1 MCHHVTMVV
10 IHSHILYGLDDG
22 PRTLEESVAMVHMA
36 AASGTTDIVATPH
49 ADLRYDFRPEVVEQ
63 KISELG
69 EASGG
74 AARIHRGC
82 DFHLCYENI
91 RQALKDPAR
100 FTINQKQYLLVEFS
114 DMMIPDST
122 TEVLERILAAGMTPV
137 ITHPERNPLLARG
150 LDRMRHWVDTGCRV
164 QVTAYS
170 FLGRFGSRAK
180 LASEQLIRSGLVHFI
195 ASDAHDAKRRPP
207 VMAEAY
213 KHVARRYGKRHAEIL
228 FVTNPRAAL
237 AGEPVEAALPKPP
250 GRTRK
255 WWGRGGR
262 A

>member
-1 MCHHVTMVV
+1 MVD

-49 ADLRYDFRPEVVEQ
+49 ADLRYVFRPEVVEQ
-63 KISELG
+63 KISELR

-74 AARIHRGC
+74 AVRIHGGC

-91 RQALKDPAR
+91 QQALEDPAR

-114 DMMIPDST
+114 DMMIPDSAS
-122 TEVLERILAAGMTPV
+122 EVFERMLAAGMTPV
-137 ITHPERNPLLARG
+137 ITHPERNPLLSRG
-150 LDRMRHWVDTGCRV
+150 LDRIRQWVDTGCRV

-170 FLGRFGSRAK
+170 LLGRFGRRAK
-180 LASEQLIRSGLVHFI
+180 LASEQLMRSGLVHFI
-195 ASDAHDAKRRPP
+195 ASDAHDAKHRPP
-207 VMAEAY
+207 VMTEAY
-213 KHVARRYGKRHAEIL
+213 RHITRRYGERHAEIL

-237 AGEPVEAALPKPP
+237 AGGPVEAALPKPA
-250 GRTRK
+250 RIWK
-255 WWGRGGR
+255 WWGRR
-262 A
+262 